1 MLLLIKT
8 RDDQQLAGCGL
19 QKVALPSA
27 ALLPFVAEDLTVPEW
42 SGLQKRAIKSLHSHF
57 KAALSWLA
65 VIVHVRR
72 NIVCCSD
79 SLTERSSNKNN
90 LCRRI

>member
-1 MLLLIKT
+1 MLLLIKII
-8 RDDQQLAGCGL
+8 DDQQLAGV
-19 QKVALPSA
+19 QKNALPSA
-27 ALLPFVAEDLTVPEW
+27 ALPCFVAEDFTVTEL
-42 SGLQKRAIKSLHSHF
+42 SGLQKRAIKSLHSRF
-57 KAALSWLA
+57 KAALTWLA
-65 VIVHVRR
+65 LILHVRR